1 MQPGDIFGC
10 SWFCLLFCHVLYLCE
25 VSYLKRGTTTQ
36 NTAHSVNDLDTPI
49 HTSTQ
54 LKNLYYPQKSTK
66 IRVIYNQQYK
76 IVHNDTSD
84 LHQESVSSKWCHN
97 LQHTPPRGQP
107 SHTIPGPTKPCTDTA
122 HDKQKTESRITEYD
136 TWLQTQFPWTPDD
149 ERVTLE
155 TCRALPSNK
164 EHKKL
169 HLVRYL
175 YDHQCQSQ
183 HNHMY

>member
-76 IVHNDTSD
+76 IVHSNTSD
-84 LHQESVSSKWCHN
+84 LHQHSVNSKWRHN
-97 LQHTPPRGQP
+97 SQCTPRGQP
-107 SHTIPGPTKPCTDTA
+107 SHTNPGPTKPHTDTA
-122 HDKQKTESRITEYD
+122 SDKQKTESRTTEYD
-136 TWLQTQFPWTPDD
+136 TWLHKQFPELLMMSEW
-149 ERVTLE
+149 
-155 TCRALPSNK
+155 PSK
-164 EHKKL
+164 HVEF
-169 HLVRYL
+169 Y
-175 YDHQCQSQ
+175 HQIKSIKSCISSVIY
-183 HNHMY
+183 MIIIY